1 MIPRARLH
9 EVTEADIQDLIDH
22 GVPESRTLDYKRD
35 WPRDQE
41 ARIEIAKDVC
51 AFANALGGDLIFG
64 VQESSEGAGGIVPL
78 QFADVDKELLAVVN
92 SMRDL
97 LEPRISGGLLAHPVP
112 LQGGGHVVV
121 LRVTPSPSA
130 PHRVTRDRHF
140 YTRTSVGKEQMD
152 IHGIRNAFA
161 ASASLAQQAINFRAT
176 ALQQIVRHVG
186 PVPELSRPACVIHL
200 VPISVV
206 TRPTLYDVDALRR
219 AAEKLRTASPGGRA
233 LDPARVNFEGSLC
246 TTLRN
251 EDSNYLGYGQVYRDG
266 CIELVDAS
274 SLRVVTTEGDEEERY
289 AMLPELYEA
298 PLVRSGFR
306 AMIDALTEL
315 ELSGPAYL
323 MISWVVVA
331 GTCVAASLNGRLRFL
346 SLPPHLT
353 EIVTP
358 PIYLENFD
366 VDPTSTLRP
375 AFDVLWNAV
384 GIPHTQTTF

>member
-9 EVTEADIQDLIDH
+9 EVTEADIQNLIDN

-35 WPRDQE
+35 WPNSLE
-41 ARIEIAKDVC
+41 ARVEIAKDIC
-51 AFANALGGDLIFG
+51 AFANTLGGDLIFG
-64 VQESSEGAGGIVPL
+64 VVEKCGVADRIVPL
-78 QFADVDKELLAVVN
+78 DLANVDSELLTVVN
-92 SMRDL
+92 AMRDL
-97 LEPRISGGLLAHPVP
+97 LEPRISAGLLSHFVP
-112 LQGGGHVVV
+112 LQLGGFVVV
-121 LRVTPSPSA
+121 LRVAPSPGA

-161 ASASLAQQAINFRAT
+161 ASASLAQQAIGFRDT
-176 ALQQIVRHVG
+176 ALQQIVRRVG
-186 PVPELSRPACVIHL
+186 PVPDLSRPACIVHL
-200 VPISVV
+200 VPVSVV

-219 AAEKLRTASPGGRA
+219 AAEKLRTASPGALA
-233 LDPARVNFEGSLC
+233 LDPARVNFEGSVC

-251 EDSNYLGYGQVYRDG
+251 QDSNYLGYGQVYRDG

-274 SLRVVTTEGDEEERY
+274 SLRPITTEYDDEEKW
-289 AMLPELYEA
+289 AMYPDIYEV

-306 AMIDALTEL
+306 AMIDALMEL

-331 GTCVAASLNGRLRFL
+331 GTRVAASLDGQLKFP
-346 SLPPHLT
+346 SLPRHLT
-353 EIVTP
+353 EIITP

-366 VDPTSTLRP
+366 VDPVSTLRP
-375 AFDVLWNAV
+375 AFDVLWNAI
-384 GIPHTQTTF
+384 GIARTQTTF